1 MSFIINGKIYHIHN
15 IERIK
20 GKESY
25 VGQSTYDEGLIFIEI
40 GNIEQM
46 LITLKHE
53 LMHVWLFENGHK
65 NQKGDEIFSYEDLC
79 EYSALAHDSIERIY
93 REYKKR
99 VL

>member
-1 MSFIINGKIYHIHN
+1 MSFTINNKIYHIFN
-15 IERIK
+15 VKRIK

-40 GNIEQM
+40 GNIKQM

-53 LMHVWLFENGHK
+53 LMHVWLYENGHK

-79 EYSALAHDSIERIY
+79 EYSALVHDSIERIY

>member
-1 MSFIINGKIYHIHN
+1 MSFTINGKIYCIYN
-15 IERIK
+15 VLQIA
-20 GKESY
+20 GKKSY
-25 VGQSTYDEGLIFIEI
+25 VGQSTYDEGMILIEV

-53 LMHVWLFENGHK
+53 LMHVWLFENGHR

-93 REYKKR
+93 SEYKKR

>member
-1 MSFIINGKIYHIHN
+1 MSFTINNKIYRIFN
-15 IERIK
+15 VKRIK

-40 GNIEQM
+40 GNIKQM

-53 LMHVWLFENGHK
+53 LMHVWLYENGHK

-79 EYSALAHDSIERIY
+79 EYSALAHDFIERIY